1 MRIAEILEA
10 AGKQGAVFEAGQLS
24 AELQQY
30 ARAAGWPENICTQLR
45 IRQED
50 GEYIASFASSIAD
63 QVNDLEYGTQT
74 TPPSPVI
81 RTFLTT
87 QISTHH
93 FERGISDSL
102 RESGVE

>member
-1 MRIAEILEA
+1 MRLAEILEA
-10 AGKQGAVFEAGQLS
+10 AGKQGVAFEAEQLS

-30 ARAAGWPENICTQLR
+30 ARSAGWPEKICTQLR

-50 GEYIASFASSIAD
+50 GEYIASFPTNITN
-63 QVNDLEYGTQT
+63 QVNDLEYGTQDSA
-74 TPPSPVI
+74 PSPVI

-87 QISTHH
+87 QIKTHH

-102 RESGVE
+102 KEAGVE

>member
-10 AGKQGAVFEAGQLS
+10 AGKQGIVFEAEQLS

-30 ARAAGWPENICTQLR
+30 ARSSGWPENICTQLH

-50 GEYIASFASSIAD
+50 GEYVASFPSNITD

-74 TPPSPVI
+74 TPPNPAI

-87 QISTHH
+87 QIKTHH

-102 RESGVE
+102 KESGVE